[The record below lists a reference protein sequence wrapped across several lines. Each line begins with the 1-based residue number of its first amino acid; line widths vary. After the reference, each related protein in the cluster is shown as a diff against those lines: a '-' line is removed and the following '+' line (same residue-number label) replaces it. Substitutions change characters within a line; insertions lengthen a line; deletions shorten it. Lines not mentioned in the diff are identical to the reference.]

1 MTSRK
6 KETRSVYLAFE
17 FDKDRHRR
25 DAFMAQA
32 KRYCDFDLQ
41 DCSLPEEQ
49 KVNEWRQQAEPLIEQ
64 SDVLLVLLG
73 QDTHKANGVFDE
85 MSLAGGRDGCPIIQL
100 LPQKRKYGRV
110 SDNQAVMR
118 TKWKKLNRMLVN
130 PKAYAA
136 NLRRL
141 GWPR

>member
-6 KETRSVYLAFE
+6 KERRSVYLAFE

-32 KRYCDFDLQ
+32 ERYCDFDLQ

-49 KVNEWRQQAEPLIEQ
+49 KVNEWRRQAEPLIEQ

-73 QDTHKANGVFDE
+73 PDTQNAKGVLEEFG
-85 MSLAGGRDGCPIIQL
+85 LAGGRDGCPIIQL